1 MKDGKTDGLT
11 NICIYIY
18 IYILIYIY
26 IYIYIC
32 VYIYTY
38 ILIYITYIYIYI
50 YIYILLDNS
59 IYISFTEVYRQ
70 ALHSN
75 EFKATKKVKNSGM
88 YNTYHGTLSTDP
100 CSNMSVNHSNGQYIN

>member
-18 IYILIYIY
+18 TLIYIY

-32 VYIYTY
+32 VYIYIY
-38 ILIYITYIYIYI
+38 IYTCIYITYIYIYI
-50 YIYILLDNS
+50 LFYNS

-70 ALHSN
+70 ALHSK

-100 CSNMSVNHSNGQYIN
+100 CSDMSVNHSNGQYIN

>member
-1 MKDGKTDGLT
+1 M
-11 NICIYIY
+11 YI
-18 IYILIYIY
+18 
-26 IYIYIC
+26 
-32 VYIYTY
+32 YIYTY
-38 ILIYITYIYIYI
+38 ILIYITYIYI
-50 YIYILLDNS
+50 LLDNF

-70 ALHSN
+70 ALHSK